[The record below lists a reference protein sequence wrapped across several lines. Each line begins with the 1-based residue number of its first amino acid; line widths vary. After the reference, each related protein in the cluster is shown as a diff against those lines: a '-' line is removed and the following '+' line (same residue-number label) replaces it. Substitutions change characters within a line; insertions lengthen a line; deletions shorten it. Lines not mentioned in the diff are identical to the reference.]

1 MFQEGKKEKG
11 HDRKRVSM
19 GISRRGMLKSM
30 GVLGVGLAA
39 TGAMTALGC
48 SSSDGSGE
56 GLTFA
61 DTVAWDGEYDVVVIG
76 FGAAGATAATYA
88 ARDGAKVLIVEK
100 EAQGGGDSAISDQL
114 INIALDYDE
123 AYKYNSVDLAGALLD
138 EELLQMICQGQVDL
152 KSTLVELGGDESQFV
167 VFSEGASMTEH
178 EGSSTFQMITMHE
191 GKSDG
196 FAYQTLQNTV
206 KSMPDQIDVWLATPA
221 KKLLQD
227 PISKTI
233 VGVLVERDKK
243 DVLIRA
249 KNGVVLAA
257 GGYAFNEQMVA
268 DFNEMQLDKVRFN
281 CSPNNTGEVI
291 KMAMEIGADLW
302 HMSHLN
308 GNIFCAPVAEG
319 TMAGFGILLEA
330 MKGGSIELFGQ
341 GGDRIY
347 NITTGAR
354 YGKYLINGKW
364 QIPHWT
370 DYNYL
375 VFDQKKF
382 EEISTAE
389 NNPFELYPEELAS
402 KIEMDP
408 TGLTQGLDEFHRIA
422 AGEVDTRCDRPAET
436 MAAFDDGPF
445 YAFRIMPCYQYTFG
459 GPKRNAKA
467 EVIGIDG
474 SPIPHLYGAGV
485 CGSSTLGGWPGAI
498 IFGKAAGKNAAAEK
512 EALPAYEVA
521 KVESNITYT
530 PGTENDLA

>member
-11 HDRKRVSM
+11 HDKKRVSM

-39 TGAMTALGC
+39 TGAMTTLGC

-56 GLTFA
+56 GLTFV

-88 ARDGAKVLIVEK
+88 ARDGAKVLIIEK

-389 NNPFELYPEELAS
+389 NNPLRALS
-402 KIEMDP
+402 RRTRVQDRD
-408 TGLTQGLDEFHRIA
+408 GSHRSG
-422 AGEVDTRCDRPAET
+422 AGSRRVPQDRSRRGRHPLRPSRR
-436 MAAFDDGPF
+436 DDGRLRRWPLLRVPDH
-445 YAFRIMPCYQYTFG
+445 AVLPVHLRRTEEKRKGRSHRNRRQPDSPSVRSGSLWQLNPWRLAWGHNFRQSGGQECRRGEG
-459 GPKRNAKA
+459 GPSRLRSG
-467 EVIGIDG
+467 E
-474 SPIPHLYGAGV
+474 SR
-485 CGSSTLGGWPGAI
+485 
-498 IFGKAAGKNAAAEK
+498 
-512 EALPAYEVA
+512 
-521 KVESNITYT
+521 VEHNVHSRH
-530 PGTENDLA
+530 

>member
-1 MFQEGKKEKG
+1 M
-11 HDRKRVSM
+11 
-19 GISRRGMLKSM
+19 
-30 GVLGVGLAA
+30 
-39 TGAMTALGC
+39 
-48 SSSDGSGE
+48 
-56 GLTFA
+56 
-61 DTVAWDGEYDVVVIG
+61 
-76 FGAAGATAATYA
+76 
-88 ARDGAKVLIVEK
+88 
-100 EAQGGGDSAISDQL
+100 
-114 INIALDYDE
+114 
-123 AYKYNSVDLAGALLD
+123 
-138 EELLQMICQGQVDL
+138 
-152 KSTLVELGGDESQFV
+152 
-167 VFSEGASMTEH
+167 
-178 EGSSTFQMITMHE
+178 
-191 GKSDG
+191 
-196 FAYQTLQNTV
+196 
-206 KSMPDQIDVWLATPA
+206 
-221 KKLLQD
+221 
-227 PISKTI
+227 
-233 VGVLVERDKK
+233 
-243 DVLIRA
+243 
-249 KNGVVLAA
+249 
-257 GGYAFNEQMVA
+257 
-268 DFNEMQLDKVRFN
+268 
-281 CSPNNTGEVI
+281 
-291 KMAMEIGADLW
+291 ADL
-302 HMSHLN
+302 
-308 GNIFCAPVAEG
+308 
-319 TMAGFGILLEA
+319 GILLEA

-402 KIEMDP
+402 GATIEELASKIEMDP
-408 TGLTQGLDEFHRIA
+408 TGLAQGLDEFHRIA

-459 GPKRNAKA
+459 GPRRNAKA

-485 CGSSTLGGWPGAI
+485 CGSSTLGGWPEAI